1 MGDTIRY
8 AAGPVSIPAAG
19 TAQFL
24 YVHDPKGKPSKIDT
38 LQGAIISGTMTGV
51 VRFRRGNDVTTLR
64 EISRSSLTAAA
75 PAHEIQG
82 DFVLFPGQVLSIDF
96 SGVTAADQVVC
107 YIGGH

>member
-19 TAQFL
+19 TAQFI

-38 LQGAIISGTMTGV
+38 IQGAIASGTQTGV
-51 VRFRRGNDVTTLR
+51 VRIRRGNDTGTLR
-64 EISRSSLTAAA
+64 EISRSSLTAAS
-75 PAHEIQG
+75 PSHSIPG
-82 DFVLFPGQVLSIDF
+82 DFVLFPGQVISIDF
-96 SGVTAADQVVC
+96 SSVTAADQVHI

>member
-1 MGDTIRY
+1 MGDIIRY

-24 YVHDPKGKPSKIDT
+24 YVHDPHGKPSMVDT
-38 LQGAIISGTMTGV
+38 IQAAIASGTQTGV
-51 VRFRRGNDVTTLR
+51 VRFRRGNDITTLR

-75 PAHEIQG
+75 PAHSIPGE
-82 DFVLFPGQVLSIDF
+82 FLLYPGQVISIDF
-96 SGVTAADQVVC
+96 SGVTAADTVHM